1 MTTVNK
7 KIKTLS
13 IIVLIMITFSHQKT
27 VAQINSFYVYF
38 KQNDK
43 RVNIKDAKV
52 ELKNQPF
59 QIFVEYTEPLD
70 LFVSAS
76 YKSGTYNQAKT
87 GKLMFQMPAFYETK
101 NLESFFMNPG
111 TINLFTDKSMI
122 WKKGN
127 TDGEEISKTE
137 GGRFLAYRNIEKL
150 YSTEHK
156 NLQNLKDVQYD
167 LSLVFIYAENDEEGD
182 FQEFQRELVKVKW
195 VKSYDEDTKSFERQK
210 TQKEKQ
216 RKAQIEQNKK
226 GKEKLEKKEEQRLK
240 KIEEHKEKGKTKDEK
255 SLEKEAEKQ
264 KKKEEKKQIKED

>member
-13 IIVLIMITFSHQKT
+13 IILLIMISVSLQKT

-59 QIFVEYTEPLD
+59 QIFIEYTEPLD

-76 YKSGTYNQAKT
+76 YKSGTYNQAKA

-122 WKKGN
+122 WEKGK
-127 TDGEEISKTE
+127 TDGEKMIKTE
-137 GGRFLAYRNIEKL
+137 AGRFLAYRNIEKL
-150 YSTEHK
+150 YSTEHS
-156 NLQNLKDVQYD
+156 NLQNLNDVQYD
-167 LSLVFIYAENDEEGD
+167 LNLIFIFAENDEDGD

-195 VKSYDEDTKSFERQK
+195 VKSYDEDTKSFERQNTLK
-210 TQKEKQ
+210 DKQ
-216 RKAQIEQNKK
+216 RKAQIEHNKK
-226 GKEKLEKKEEQRLK
+226 SKEKLENKEEQRLK
-240 KIEEHKEKGKTKDEK
+240 KIEEHKLKGKTKDEK
-255 SLEKEAEKQ
+255 SLDKEAEKK
-264 KKKEEKKQIKED
+264 KKKEEKKQNKED

>member
-13 IIVLIMITFSHQKT
+13 IIVLIMISLSLQKT

-43 RVNIKDAKV
+43 RVNIKNAKA

-59 QIFVEYTEPLD
+59 QIYVEYTEPLD

-76 YKSGTYNQAKT
+76 YKSGTYNQAKA

-101 NLESFFMNPG
+101 NLESFFMNTG
-111 TINLFTDKSMI
+111 TINLFSDKSMI
-122 WKKGN
+122 WEKGK
-127 TDGEEISKTE
+127 TDGEEVSKTE
-137 GGRFLAYRNIEKL
+137 AGRFLAFRNIEKV

-156 NLQNLKDVQYD
+156 NLQSLKDVQYD
-167 LSLVFIYAENDEEGD
+167 LNLVFIYAENDEDGD

-195 VKSYDEDTKSFERQK
+195 VKSYDEDTKSFERQN
-210 TQKEKQ
+210 TQKDKQ
-216 RKAQIEQNKK
+216 RKAQIEHNKK
-226 GKEKLEKKEEQRLK
+226 NKEKLENKEEQRLK
-240 KIEEHKEKGKTKDEK
+240 KIEEHKLKVKLKDEK
-255 SLEKEAEKQ
+255 SLQKEL
-264 KKKEEKKQIKED
+264 KKKEEEKQNKED

>member
-13 IIVLIMITFSHQKT
+13 IIVLIMISFSLQKT

-43 RVNIKDAKV
+43 RVNIKNSKV

-76 YKSGTYNQAKT
+76 YKSGTYNQAKA

-101 NLESFFMNPG
+101 SLESFFMNPG
-111 TINLFTDKSMI
+111 TINLFNDKSMI
-122 WKKGN
+122 WEKGK
-127 TDGEEISKTE
+127 TDGEKITKTE
-137 GGRFLAYRNIEKL
+137 AGRFLAYRNIETL
-150 YSTEHK
+150 YSIEHSSLL
-156 NLQNLKDVQYD
+156 NLNDVKYD
-167 LSLVFIYAENDEEGD
+167 LNLVFIYAENDEEGD

-195 VKSYDEDTKSFERQK
+195 VKSYEEDTKSFERLN
-210 TQKEKQ
+210 TQKERQ
-216 RKAQIEQNKK
+216 RNTQIEHNKK
-226 GKEKLEKKEEQRLK
+226 SKEKLEKKEEIRLQ
-240 KIEEHKEKGKTKDEK
+240 KIEEHKLKGKAKGEK
-255 SLEKEAEKQ
+255 NLEKEEEKE
-264 KKKEEKKQIKED
+264 EEKK